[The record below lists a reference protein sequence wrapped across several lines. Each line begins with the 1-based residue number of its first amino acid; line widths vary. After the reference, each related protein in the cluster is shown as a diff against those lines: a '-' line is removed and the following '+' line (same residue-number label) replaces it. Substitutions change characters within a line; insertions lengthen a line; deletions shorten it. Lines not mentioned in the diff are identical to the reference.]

1 MGKSQSSS
9 PKLTKDFVGYGHYKL
24 TVTYSDYVKTAITGN
39 MDLIDRLNSDI
50 EKERTEAT
58 AEAITFVLEQ
68 SL

>member
-1 MGKSQSSS
+1 MEKQNSSS

-24 TVTYSDYVKTAITGN
+24 TITYPDYAKTAITGN
-39 MDLIDRLNSDI
+39 MDLIERMNSDI

-58 AEAITFVLEQ
+58 AEAIAFVLEQ